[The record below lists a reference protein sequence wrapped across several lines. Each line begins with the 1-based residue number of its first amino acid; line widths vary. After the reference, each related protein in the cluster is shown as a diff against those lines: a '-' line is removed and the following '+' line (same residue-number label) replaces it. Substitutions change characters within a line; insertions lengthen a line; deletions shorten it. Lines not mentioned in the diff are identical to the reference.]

1 MGIQNGEVE
10 KGDVVIIRY
19 EGPKGGPGMREML
32 SITAAIMGAGLG
44 NEVAL
49 ITDGRFSGGTHG
61 FVLGHV
67 TPEAQT
73 GGLIGLV
80 ENGDKITIDADDRS
94 IDVDLTDE
102 EIERRRKNWTA
113 PTPTF
118 TTGVLRKY
126 AKTVSTASLGCVTDL

>member
-1 MGIQNGEVE
+1 
-10 KGDVVIIRY
+10 
-19 EGPKGGPGMREML
+19 MREML

-61 FVLGHV
+61 FVIGHV
-67 TPEAQT
+67 TPEAQV
-73 GGLIGLV
+73 GGLIGLI
-80 ENGDKITIDADDRS
+80 ENGDTITINADDQT
-94 IDVDLTDE
+94 INVDLTE
-102 EIERRRKNWTA
+102 NEIEKRRKNWSA
-113 PTPTF
+113 PTPAF